1 MTAPS
6 AAREGRSA
14 LPTCAVVLA
23 GGTGTRVGLGLPK
36 QLIKVAGKSVIE
48 HTLDVLQASDVI
60 DEIQIVMSHVWIDT
74 LADLLG
80 ARYTK
85 LRGIIPGGS
94 TRNDSTRAAL
104 AALGDRECKVLFHDA
119 VRPFVDDRILRDC
132 VTALDDFEAVD
143 VVIES
148 ADTIVELADDDAAET
163 SAAIPAVLASIPDR
177 SRLRRGQTPQAFL
190 LSTIR
195 EAYARADA
203 AGFTSA
209 TDDCSVVLRFLPE
222 VRIAAVNGSEENI
235 KITRPLDLIIADRLF
250 QLASRSLAGSPEGSQ
265 ASLAGKTVVIFG
277 GSYGIGYAVARGAE
291 QLGATVMSFSRSDT
305 QTDIRDADGIS
316 DALAKAAAETGGV
329 DAVIISA
336 GSLTKAALMEL
347 TDASV
352 VEQLQ
357 INLLG
362 PALIAKAAGPYLQK
376 TGGHLVFFT
385 SSSYTR
391 GRAEYSLYS
400 AAKAGVVNLTQALAD
415 EWSHLGVKVNCIN
428 PERTATPMRR
438 SAFGDEPP
446 ESLLAA
452 STVAESVLDLI
463 RSSYTGLVVDVRR
476 DTTAD
481 ANPYAS
487 PTHEQVAVAAE
498 EIESGSAHERGDG

>member
-1 MTAPS
+1 MSTASAAPS
-6 AAREGRSA
+6 TGGQPRAG

-36 QLIKVAGKSVIE
+36 QLIKVAGKSIIE
-48 HTLDVLQASDVI
+48 HTLDALQASDAI
-60 DEIQIVMSHVWIDT
+60 DEIHIVMSNAWIDT
-74 LADLLG
+74 LRDLLG
-80 ARYTK
+80 SRYSK
-85 LRGIIPGGS
+85 LHGILPGGS

-132 VTALDDFEAVD
+132 VTALDYNDAVD

-148 ADTIVELADDDAAET
+148 ADTIVEVGEEET
-163 SAAIPAVLASIPDR
+163 LVGIPDR
-177 SRLRRGQTPQAFL
+177 SRLRRGQTPQGFL

-195 EAYARADA
+195 EAYALADA

-209 TDDCSVVLRFLPE
+209 TDDCSVVLRFLPDTP
-222 VRIAAVNGSEENI
+222 ITAVNGSEENI

-250 QLASRSLAGSPEGSQ
+250 QLASRSLAGDQEGEQ
-265 ASLAGKTVVIFG
+265 PQGPLDGKTIVIFG

-291 QLGATVMSFSRSDT
+291 ALGATVLSFSRSDT
-305 QTDIRDADGIS
+305 QTDIRDPEGITA
-316 DALAKAAAETGGV
+316 ALAQAAAATGGI

-336 GSLTKAALMEL
+336 ASLTKAALMEL

-352 VEQLQ
+352 VEQLE

-362 PALIAKAAGPYLQK
+362 PALIAKAAGRYLAK

-400 AAKAGVVNLTQALAD
+400 AAKAGIVNLTQALAD
-415 EWSHLGVKVNCIN
+415 EWSHLGIKVNCIN

-438 SAFGDEPP
+438 SAFGDEPAD
-446 ESLLAA
+446 SLLSA
-452 STVAESVLDLI
+452 STVAQSVLDLI

-476 DTTAD
+476 DG
-481 ANPYAS
+481 S
-487 PTHEQVAVAAE
+487 PTHDSVVVAAE
-498 EIESGSAHERGDG
+498 EIETEGSR

>member
-1 MTAPS
+1 MSTGSS
-6 AAREGRSA
+6 ARSG

-36 QLIKVAGKSVIE
+36 QLIKVAGKSIIE
-48 HTLDVLQASDVI
+48 HTLDALQASDVI
-60 DEIQIVMSHVWIDT
+60 DEIHVVMSNAYIDQ
-74 LADLLG
+74 LSDLLG
-80 ARYTK
+80 RRYSK
-85 LRGIIPGGS
+85 LHSILPGGA

-132 VTALDDFEAVD
+132 VTALDFNDAVD

-148 ADTIVELADDDAAET
+148 ADTIVEVGEEEAL
-163 SAAIPAVLASIPDR
+163 VGIPDR
-177 SRLRRGQTPQAFL
+177 SRLRRGQTPQGFL

-195 EAYARADA
+195 EAYALADA

-209 TDDCSVVLRFLPE
+209 TDDCSVVLRFLPDT
-222 VRIAAVNGSEENI
+222 RITAVNGSEENI

-250 QLASRSLAGSPEGSQ
+250 QLASRTLAGDQNPGPRQ
-265 ASLAGKTVVIFG
+265 SLQGKTIVIFG

-291 QLGATVMSFSRSDT
+291 ALGATVLSFSRSDT
-305 QTDIRDADGIS
+305 QTDIRDPEGVTE
-316 DALAKAAAETGGV
+316 ALAKAAATTGAI

-336 GSLTKAALMEL
+336 ATLTRAALMEL
-347 TDASV
+347 TDAGV
-352 VEQLQ
+352 IEQLE

-362 PALIAKAAGPYLQK
+362 PALIAKAAGPYLAK
-376 TGGHLVFFT
+376 SGGHLVFFT

-400 AAKAGVVNLTQALAD
+400 AAKAGIVNLTQALAD

-446 ESLLAA
+446 ESLLSA
-452 STVAESVLDLI
+452 STVAQSVLDLI

-476 DTTAD
+476 DG
-481 ANPYAS
+481 S

-498 EIESGSAHERGDG
+498 EIETGGS